1 MESVIRQSRGIV
13 REFDRARG
21 YGIIQEESGGEL
33 VVRYSAILGE
43 GVRTL
48 KRGDRVSFNVAQTSR
63 GLSAVHVTR
72 D

>member
-1 MESVIRQSRGIV
+1 MESVIRHSRGIV

-33 VVRYSAILGE
+33 IVRYSAIAGE

>member
-1 MESVIRQSRGIV
+1 MESVIRQSRGVV

-33 VVRYSAILGE
+33 IVRYSAIAGE

-48 KRGDRVSFNVAQTSR
+48 KCGDRVSFNVAQTSR
-63 GLSAVHVTR
+63 GLSAVHVKR